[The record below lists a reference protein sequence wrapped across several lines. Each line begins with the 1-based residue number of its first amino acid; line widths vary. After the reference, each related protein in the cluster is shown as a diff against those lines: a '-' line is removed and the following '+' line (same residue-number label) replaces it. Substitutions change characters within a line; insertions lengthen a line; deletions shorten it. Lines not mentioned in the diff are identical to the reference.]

1 MARSTCGADLSRRLR
16 LAIGLSAAIVAIA
29 CLGIA
34 RADDDGEEAIDRP
47 VAAVGNAAANDS
59 AAEEVAES
67 GVSLPTDRLRERQLD
82 RARRLVADKRWS
94 DAATL
99 LDEILAADRD
109 FFFRPD
115 LQKNTWRSIK
125 AEASRLV
132 GELPPEG
139 RDAYTLQF
147 RARAER
153 LLAEA
158 IANGDTD
165 GVIAL
170 ARRWP
175 HTPAG
180 QQATLLAAL
189 AAIDDNQPLT
199 AIAWLDR
206 LASASV
212 REFQPTISL
221 MRAKAWW
228 LAGQRDK
235 ALEVL
240 ERARATSAVSVR
252 VGGRD
257 VSLSFPPGD
266 GADGAAAF
274 LASIAGEQALA
285 GDAEASAWCMH
296 RGDAARNAL
305 SVATRPLL
313 VPRYRVPLT
322 RHPEESRLLEN
333 RRRLFADR
341 NAPLFPAGK
350 PLAVGGLIVLHT
362 PMGLLAVDFDSGKR
376 VWLQTGGA
384 ATLWGDGH
392 GAADP
397 GEVGEDEMPTDGAGS
412 VLSVFGDAT
421 SGTLSSNGRLVFAVE
436 TNAADVVRPVA
447 ANGMR
452 RIIAGATRPVG
463 NRLSA
468 YDAQGKGALRWRLPA
483 TTPRDGDAA
492 AGETWFMGAPLV
504 LGDQLFVL
512 VEERGEIRLDV
523 LAAADGAV
531 VWSQPLAELDEEQTA
546 DTGRSQQRRLSGLS
560 PSFADG
566 VLVCP
571 TGSGALVAVD
581 LATRTLLWASN
592 YAVPTEQG
600 PQVMRFGVRVQVG
613 GLNGRG
619 LVLNGQ
625 LGAAATAAGGWRD
638 AAPIVAAGR
647 VILGP
652 VEAEKLLCLD
662 LRSGALAWE
671 VPRGESLSVAG
682 VVDGRIIIVGRDG
695 VDALSLADGTRAW
708 GKPVDLGA
716 ASPSGSAVLTPTR
729 LFVPTDAPEVVEIAI
744 ADGSIVGRSPARSG
758 VVPGNLVAHRGEVIS
773 QGVDSLD
780 VFHQAAPLEARIET
794 ALRQTPADPW
804 ATLWRGQ
811 IDLDR
816 GDIAAGLRRIREA
829 RAASPDRVNAEVV
842 GDAIFFAM
850 DRDFAAAAPFWREAI
865 AEDRELPRSRAML
878 RLAVDRFMLAGDI
891 PAAWTTCRECL
902 GAADVDLDGEGMV
915 EDASDPVLAV
925 SGSRWLQGR
934 LRALRERA
942 TPELRAEIDAFVT
955 DRARQL
961 LEPGKADAEQLE
973 RFLAAFESHPAALDV
988 KRALVDV
995 LDREATAGEARRVAA
1010 AVRRDLVRLEVAR
1023 AEGKPPDHAGAVGKG
1038 DAPSDLGAAWPVGR
1052 VIAQRGAKPRS
1063 TAPAPASRLIPIP
1076 VEVRPEAVVPDL
1088 QLGYEINSQMLV
1100 ARDGLGR
1107 RIGEPFAF
1115 HFGGMPHFFQ
1125 AVGAEAT
1132 VVGRLVLIRSGPL
1145 LAAYSL
1151 PVVLGDGK
1159 ASESPQRLW
1168 MASDGTDPTASL
1180 PGMGFAIGRHAGR
1193 GLKRS
1198 GSVPLGMAVSEPEE
1212 MRLPARG
1219 VQATARGVA
1228 ILSGRSLELRD
1239 PVSGDVIWQRHRL
1252 PVDGDLIGDEDFLC
1266 VCPRDGKGA
1275 VVVSMVDGRIERT
1288 CDLPRHEQ
1296 RLMTAGRGIVVIEPV
1311 AGRRSPL
1318 GGVHQQVKLELIDPA
1333 TLVRRPLGTFAGE
1346 ARAAAAG
1353 AGRLAVVEPNGRL
1366 TLLDG
1371 LLDTGLDRGLDTG
1384 QAATAGTRF
1393 SVKLNDMPAGL
1404 QNLQVIPWE
1413 DRFLVF
1419 VGRQETKE
1427 EERRFNKMG
1436 GMSALPLMVPGG
1448 EMGGVVT
1455 GSVWAIARESGEML
1469 WPVPATIVRHA
1480 LARHQS
1486 AALPLLLFARTI
1498 IPSREG
1504 ERHRLSLLC
1513 LDKRTGH
1520 AVHID
1525 DKIAMLN
1532 QASIGCE
1539 VVGDP
1544 ATHEIAFGFGDTVRS
1559 RGSGGESAA
1568 LRLVFT
1574 GEPTPPQPPY
1584 QASTRSPVTGD
1595 LATELEYWL
1604 RKALTMPLPF

>member
-1 MARSTCGADLSRRLR
+1 MARFTRGADLSRRSR
-16 LAIGLSAAIVAIA
+16 LAIGLSSAIVTLM
-29 CLGIA
+29 CLGLA
-34 RADDDGEEAIDRP
+34 RADEDDEEAIEQP
-47 VAAVGNAAANDS
+47 VAVANDS
-59 AAEEVAES
+59 AEEEAAES

-109 FFFRPD
+109 FFFCPD
-115 LQKNTWRSIK
+115 LQKSTWRSIK
-125 AEASRLV
+125 SDASRLV

-139 RDAYTLQF
+139 REAYGLQF

-153 LLAEA
+153 LLAQA
-158 IANGDTD
+158 IAHGDAD
-165 GVIAL
+165 GVIAV

-180 QQATLLAAL
+180 QQATVLAAL
-189 AAIDDNQPLT
+189 AAIDDNQPLA

-206 LASASV
+206 LTAASA
-212 REFQPTISL
+212 REFEPTVSL

-235 ALEVL
+235 ALEML
-240 ERARATSAVSVR
+240 EQARATGAASVR

-257 VSLSFPPGD
+257 VSLSFPPGNN
-266 GADGAAAF
+266 ADGAAAF
-274 LASIAGEQALA
+274 LASIAGDQAVA
-285 GDAEASAWCMH
+285 GDATASAWWMH
-296 RGDAARNAL
+296 RGDAARNAV
-305 SVATRPLL
+305 SAATRPLL

-333 RRRLFADR
+333 RRRLCADR
-341 NAPLFPAGK
+341 DDPLLPAGK

-376 VWLQTGGA
+376 VWLQTGGSA
-384 ATLWGDGH
+384 ALWIDGPGAMGTGEAGD
-392 GAADP
+392 
-397 GEVGEDEMPTDGAGS
+397 EDMPADGAGS

-421 SGTLSSNGRLVFAVE
+421 SGTLSSNGRFVFAVE
-436 TNAADVVRPVA
+436 TNAADVARPAA

-452 RIIAGATRPVG
+452 RIIAGATRQVG

-468 YDAQGKGALRWRLPA
+468 YDALGKGALRWRLPA
-483 TTPRDGDAA
+483 AGPRDDEA
-492 AGETWFMGAPLV
+492 AGEETWYMGAPLV

-531 VWSQPLAELDEEQTA
+531 VWSQPLAELDEEQAA
-546 DTGRSQQRRLSGLS
+546 DTGRAQQRRLAGLS

-571 TGSGALVAVD
+571 TGSGTLVAVD

-600 PQVMRFGVRVQVG
+600 AQVMRFGVRVQVG

-625 LGAAATAAGGWRD
+625 LGGAATAAGGWRD

-647 VILGP
+647 VILGA

-662 LRSGALAWE
+662 LRSGGLVWE
-671 VPRGESLSVAG
+671 VPRGESLYVAG
-682 VVDGRIIIVGRDG
+682 VVDGRVIVVGSDG
-695 VDALSLADGTRAW
+695 VDALSLADGRRAW
-708 GKPVDLGA
+708 DKPVDCGA
-716 ASPSGSAVLTPTR
+716 ARPSGCGVVTPTR
-729 LFVPTDAPEVVEIAI
+729 LFLPTDAPEIVEIAL

-758 VVPGNLVAHRGEVIS
+758 VVPGNLVAHRGELIS

-780 VFHQAAPLEARIET
+780 VFHQAAPLEERLET
-794 ALRQTPADPW
+794 ALKQAPADPW

-811 IDLDR
+811 LDLDR
-816 GDIAAGLRRIREA
+816 GEIESGLRRIRAA
-829 RAASPDRVNAEVV
+829 RAASPERVNAEVV
-842 GDAIFFAM
+842 SDAIFFAM
-850 DRDFAAAAPFWREAI
+850 RRDFAAAAPLWRQAV
-865 AEDRELPRSRAML
+865 AEDGRLPRSEAML

-891 PAAWTTCRECL
+891 PSAWATFRECL
-902 GAADVDLDGEGMV
+902 GVADEDPDGDGMV
-915 EDASDPVLAV
+915 EDASDPVLTV
-925 SGSRWLQGR
+925 SGSRWFQGR
-934 LRALRERA
+934 LPAVRDRAA
-942 TPELRAEIDAFVT
+942 PELRAEIDAFVT
-955 DRARQL
+955 DRARQV
-961 LEPGKADAEQLE
+961 LEPGTADTQPLE
-973 RFLAAFESHPAALDV
+973 RFLAAFGSHPAALGV
-988 KRALVDV
+988 KRALVGA
-995 LDREATAGEARRVAA
+995 LDREAAAGEAGRAA

-1023 AEGKPPDHAGAVGKG
+1023 AEGGLSE
-1038 DAPSDLGAAWPVGR
+1038 DAPAEGVADASGNLGAAWPVGR
-1052 VIAQRGAKPRS
+1052 VVAQRAAKPRS
-1063 TAPAPASRLIPIP
+1063 NAPAPASRAIPIP
-1076 VEVRPEAVVPDL
+1076 VDVRPGALVPDL
-1088 QLGYEINSQMLV
+1088 QLGYEFNSQMLV

-1115 HFGGMPHFFQ
+1115 RVGGMPHFFQ

-1132 VVGRLVLIRSGPL
+1132 LVGRIVLIRSGPL

-1151 PVVLGDGK
+1151 PVVSGDGK
-1159 ASESPQRLW
+1159 AAESPQRLW
-1168 MASDGTDPTASL
+1168 VASDGTDPTASL
-1180 PGMGFAIGRHAGR
+1180 PGMGFAIGRNAGR
-1193 GLKRS
+1193 SLKRS
-1198 GSVPLGMAVSEPEE
+1198 GNVPLGMAISEPEE
-1212 MRLPARG
+1212 TQLPARG

-1252 PVDGDLIGDEDFLC
+1252 PVDGDLFGDEDFLC

-1275 VVVSMVDGRIERT
+1275 VVVSMVDGRVERT

-1296 RLMTAGRGIVVIEPV
+1296 RLMTAGRGIVVIDPV
-1311 AGRRSPL
+1311 AARRSPL
-1318 GGVHQQVKLELIDPA
+1318 GGIHQQVKLELIDPV
-1333 TLVRRPLGTFAGE
+1333 TLARRSLGTFAGE
-1346 ARAAAAG
+1346 ARAAAVG
-1353 AGRLAVVEPNGRL
+1353 AGRLAVVEPNGQL
-1366 TLLDG
+1366 TLVDAG
-1371 LLDTGLDRGLDTG
+1371 RN
-1384 QAATAGTRF
+1384 AAAGARF

-1413 DRFLVF
+1413 DRFLVI
-1419 VGRQETKE
+1419 VGRQETADE
-1427 EERRFNKMG
+1427 QQRFGKMG
-1436 GMSALPLMVPGG
+1436 SMSPLPLMVPGG
-1448 EMGGVVT
+1448 EPAAAVT
-1455 GSVWAIARESGEML
+1455 GSVWAVARENGEML
-1469 WPVPATIVRHA
+1469 WPVPATIVRHV
-1480 LARHQS
+1480 LVRHQPS
-1486 AALPLLLFARTI
+1486 ALPLLLFARTI
-1498 IPSREG
+1498 IPPREG

-1520 AVHID
+1520 AVHVD
-1525 DKIAMLN
+1525 DKIAMPS
-1532 QASIGCE
+1532 QMPIGCDAI
-1539 VVGDP
+1539 GDP
-1544 ATHEIAFGFGDTVRS
+1544 ATHEIAFGFGDGGRN
-1559 RGSGGESAA
+1559 RGDGGESTG

-1584 QASTRSPVTGD
+1584 QASTKPPVTGD

>member
-1 MARSTCGADLSRRLR
+1 M
-16 LAIGLSAAIVAIA
+16 V
-29 CLGIA
+29 CLGLA
-34 RADDDGEEAIDRP
+34 RADEDDEEAIEP
-47 VAAVGNAAANDS
+47 PAAALQES
-59 AAEEVAES
+59 AEEEVAES

-125 AEASRLV
+125 SDASRLV

-139 RDAYTLQF
+139 REAYGLQF

-153 LLAEA
+153 LLAQA
-158 IANGDTD
+158 IAHGDAD
-165 GVIAL
+165 GVIAV

-189 AAIDDNQPLT
+189 AAIDDNQPL
-199 AIAWLDR
+199 AAVAWLDR
-206 LASASV
+206 LSAASA
-212 REFQPTISL
+212 REFEPTVSL

-235 ALEVL
+235 ALRML
-240 ERARATSAVSVR
+240 EQARASGAASVR

-266 GADGAAAF
+266 GADGAADF
-274 LASIAGEQALA
+274 LASIAGEQSLA
-285 GDAEASAWCMH
+285 DDATASAWCMH

-341 NAPLFPAGK
+341 DAPLLPTGK

-376 VWLQTGGA
+376 VWLQTGGSA
-384 ATLWGDGH
+384 ALWVDGH
-392 GAADP
+392 GVAGIRDE
-397 GEVGEDEMPTDGAGS
+397 GEVGEDDMQADGAGS

-436 TNAADVVRPVA
+436 TNAADAARPAA

-452 RIIAGATRPVG
+452 RIIAGATRQVG

-468 YDAQGKGALRWRLPA
+468 YDAVGKGALRWRLPVA
-483 TTPRDGDAA
+483 GPRDGDAA
-492 AGETWFMGAPLV
+492 GEETWYMGAPLV

-546 DTGRSQQRRLSGLS
+546 DTGRAQQRRLAGLS

-571 TGSGALVAVD
+571 TGSGTLVAVD

-592 YAVPTEQG
+592 YAVPMEQG
-600 PQVMRFGVRVQVG
+600 AQVMRFGVRVQVG
-613 GLNGRG
+613 GPNGRG
-619 LVLNGQ
+619 LVLKGQ
-625 LGAAATAAGGWRD
+625 FGGAATAAGGWRD

-647 VILGP
+647 VILGA

-662 LRSGALAWE
+662 LRSGALVWE
-671 VPRGESLSVAG
+671 VPRGESLYVAG
-682 VVDGRIIIVGRDG
+682 VVDGRVILVGSDG

-716 ASPSGSAVLTPTR
+716 ASPSGSGVVTPTR
-729 LFVPTDAPEVVEIAI
+729 LFVPTDAPEVVEIAL

-758 VVPGNLVAHRGEVIS
+758 VVPGNLVAYRGELIS

-780 VFHQAAPLEARIET
+780 VFHQAAPLEERIET
-794 ALRQTPADPW
+794 ALKQAPADPW

-816 GDIAAGLRRIREA
+816 GDIAGGLRRIRAA

-850 DRDFAAAAPFWREAI
+850 GRDFAAAAPVWREAI
-865 AEDRELPRSRAML
+865 AEDGKLPRSQAML
-878 RLAVDRFMLAGDI
+878 RLAVDRFMLAGDL
-891 PAAWTTCRECL
+891 PAAWTACRECL
-902 GAADVDLDGEGMV
+902 GAADVDPDGEEMV
-915 EDASDPVLAV
+915 EDVSDPVLSV
-925 SGSRWLQGR
+925 SGSRWFQGR
-934 LRALRERA
+934 LLAIRERA
-942 TPELRAEIDAFVT
+942 APELRAEIDAFVT
-955 DRARQL
+955 DRSRQA
-961 LEPGKADAEQLE
+961 LELGKADAQPLEQ
-973 RFLAAFESHPAALDV
+973 FLAGFGSHPVALDV
-988 KRALVDV
+988 KRALVAA
-995 LDREATAGEARRVAA
+995 LDREATTGEAGRAA
-1010 AVRRDLVRLEVAR
+1010 AVRQEFVRFEVAR
-1023 AEGKPPDHAGAVGKG
+1023 AEGKPFNRARAEGDV
-1038 DAPSDLGAAWPVGR
+1038 DAPGDLGAAWPVGR
-1052 VIAQRGAKPRS
+1052 VVAQRVAKPRS
-1063 TAPAPASRLIPIP
+1063 NALVPASRVIPIP
-1076 VEVRPEAVVPDL
+1076 VDVRPGAVVPDL
-1088 QLGYEINSQMLV
+1088 QLGYEVNSQMLV

-1115 HFGGMPHFFQ
+1115 HFGGTPHFFQ

-1132 VVGRLVLIRSGPL
+1132 VVGRMLLIRSGPL
-1145 LAAYSL
+1145 LGAYGL
-1151 PVVLGDGK
+1151 PVVAGDDK

-1168 MASDGTDPTASL
+1168 VASDGSDPTASL
-1180 PGMGFAIGRHAGR
+1180 PGMGFGIGRNAGR
-1193 GLKRS
+1193 GVKRS

-1212 MRLPARG
+1212 MQLPARG

-1275 VVVSMVDGRIERT
+1275 IVVSMVDGRIERT

-1296 RLMTAGRGIVVIEPV
+1296 RLMTSGRGIVVIEPV
-1311 AGRRSPL
+1311 TTRRSQPA
-1318 GGVHQQVKLELIDPA
+1318 GIHQQVKLELFDPA
-1333 TLVRRPLGTFAGE
+1333 TLARRPLGTFTGE

-1353 AGRLAVVEPNGRL
+1353 AGSLAVVEPNGRL

-1371 LLDTGLDRGLDTG
+1371 LLNRRQDGLLDAG
-1384 QAATAGTRF
+1384 QNAAAGPRF
-1393 SVKLNDMPAGL
+1393 SVKLTDMPAGL

-1413 DRFLVF
+1413 DRFLVI
-1419 VGRQETKE
+1419 VGRQETAE
-1427 EERRFNKMG
+1427 EQQRFSKMG
-1436 GMSALPLMVPGG
+1436 SMLSLPLMVPPGLMVAPGG
-1448 EMGGVVT
+1448 EPSGVAT
-1455 GSVWAIARESGEML
+1455 GSVWAIDRESGEML

-1480 LARHQS
+1480 LARHQPAS
-1486 AALPLLLFARTI
+1486 LPLLIFGRTI
-1498 IPSREG
+1498 IPPREG

-1520 AVHID
+1520 AVHVD
-1525 DKIAMLN
+1525 DKIAMPN
-1532 QASIGCE
+1532 QGSIGCD

-1544 ATHEIAFGFGDTVRS
+1544 ATHEIALGFGDAVRN
-1559 RGSGGESAA
+1559 RGAGGESAA
-1568 LRLVFT
+1568 VRLVFT

-1584 QASTRSPVTGD
+1584 QASTKPPVTGD

-1604 RKALTMPLPF
+1604 RKALTLPLPF

>member
-1 MARSTCGADLSRRLR
+1 MLM
-16 LAIGLSAAIVAIA
+16 
-29 CLGIA
+29 CLGLA
-34 RADDDGEEAIDRP
+34 RADEDDAEAIEQP
-47 VAAVGNAAANDS
+47 AAGANDS
-59 AAEEVAES
+59 AEEEAAES

-125 AEASRLV
+125 SDASRLV

-139 RDAYTLQF
+139 REAYGLQF

-153 LLAEA
+153 LLAQA
-158 IANGDTD
+158 IAHGDAD
-165 GVIAL
+165 GVIVV

-189 AAIDDNQPLT
+189 AAIDDNQPLA

-206 LASASV
+206 LTAASA
-212 REFQPTISL
+212 REFEPTVSL

-235 ALEVL
+235 ALGML
-240 ERARATSAVSVR
+240 EQARASGAASVR

-257 VSLSFPPGD
+257 ISLSFPPGNGD
-266 GADGAAAF
+266 DGAAAF
-274 LASIAGEQALA
+274 LASMAGDQAVA
-285 GDAEASAWCMH
+285 GDATASAWWMH
-296 RGDAARNAL
+296 RGDAARNAV
-305 SVATRPLL
+305 SAATRPLL

-341 NAPLFPAGK
+341 DAPLLPTGK

-376 VWLQTGGA
+376 IWLQTGGSA
-384 ATLWGDGH
+384 ALWVDDH
-392 GAADP
+392 GAGDA
-397 GEVGEDEMPTDGAGS
+397 GEAGEDDMPADGAGS

-436 TNAADVVRPVA
+436 TNAADVARPAA

-452 RIIAGATRPVG
+452 RIIAGATRQIG

-468 YDAQGKGALRWRLPA
+468 YDALEKGALRWRLPA
-483 TTPRDGDAA
+483 AGPRDGEA
-492 AGETWFMGAPLV
+492 AGDETWYMGAPLV

-546 DTGRSQQRRLSGLS
+546 DTGRAQQRRLAGLS

-571 TGSGALVAVD
+571 TGSGTLVAVD

-592 YAVPTEQG
+592 YAVPMEQG
-600 PQVMRFGVRVQVG
+600 AQVMRFGVRVQVG

-625 LGAAATAAGGWRD
+625 LGGAATAAGGWRD

-647 VILGP
+647 VILGA

-662 LRSGALAWE
+662 LRSGGLLWE
-671 VPRGESLSVAG
+671 VPRGESLYVAG
-682 VVDGRIIIVGRDG
+682 VVDGRVIVVGSDG
-695 VDALSLADGTRAW
+695 VDALSLADGRRAW
-708 GKPVDLGA
+708 DKPVDLGA
-716 ASPSGSAVLTPTR
+716 ASPSGCGVVTPTR
-729 LFVPTDAPEVVEIAI
+729 LFVPTDAPEVVEIAL

-758 VVPGNLVAHRGEVIS
+758 VVPGNLVAHRGELIS

-780 VFHQAAPLEARIET
+780 VFHQAAPLEERLET
-794 ALRQTPADPW
+794 ALKQAPADPW

-811 IDLDR
+811 LDLDR
-816 GDIAAGLRRIREA
+816 GEIESGLRRIRAA

-842 GDAIFFAM
+842 SDAIFFAM
-850 DRDFAAAAPFWREAI
+850 RRDFAAAVPLWREAV
-865 AEDRELPRSRAML
+865 AEDAQLPRSEAML
-878 RLAVDRFMLAGDI
+878 RLAVDRFMLAGDV
-891 PAAWTTCRECL
+891 PSAWATFRECL
-902 GAADVDLDGEGMV
+902 GAADDDADGEGMV
-915 EDASDPVLAV
+915 EDASDPVLTV
-925 SGSRWLQGR
+925 SAARWFQGR
-934 LRALRERA
+934 LPALRDRA
-942 TPELRAEIDAFVT
+942 APELRAEIDAFVT
-955 DRARQL
+955 DRARQV
-961 LEPGKADAEQLE
+961 LEPGTTDAQPLE
-973 RFLAAFESHPAALDV
+973 RFLAAFGSHPAALDV
-988 KRALVDV
+988 KRALVDA
-995 LDREATAGEARRVAA
+995 LDREATAGEAGRAA

-1023 AEGKPPDHAGAVGKG
+1023 AEGGLPEHAPADGVA
-1038 DAPSDLGAAWPVGR
+1038 DASGDLGAAWPVGR
-1052 VIAQRGAKPRS
+1052 VVAQRTARPRS
-1063 TAPAPASRLIPIP
+1063 NAPAPASRSIPIP
-1076 VEVRPEAVVPDL
+1076 VDVRPGALVPDL
-1088 QLGYEINSQMLV
+1088 QLGFEFNSQMLV

-1115 HFGGMPHFFQ
+1115 RFGGMTHFFQ
-1125 AVGAEAT
+1125 AVGAQAT
-1132 VVGRLVLIRSGPL
+1132 LVGRIVLIRSGPL

-1151 PVVLGDGK
+1151 PIVSGDGK
-1159 ASESPQRLW
+1159 TAESPQRLW
-1168 MASDGTDPTASL
+1168 VASDGTDPTASL
-1180 PGMGFAIGRHAGR
+1180 PGMGFAIGRNAGR

-1198 GSVPLGMAVSEPEE
+1198 GNVPLGMAVSEPEE
-1212 MRLPARG
+1212 MQLPARG

-1252 PVDGDLIGDEDFLC
+1252 PVDGDLFGDEDFLC

-1288 CDLPRHEQ
+1288 CDLPRHDQ
-1296 RLMTAGRGIVVIEPV
+1296 RLMTAGRGIVVIDPV
-1311 AGRRSPL
+1311 AARRSPR
-1318 GGVHQQVKLELIDPA
+1318 GGIHQQVKLELVDPA
-1333 TLVRRPLGTFAGE
+1333 TLARRPLGTFAGE

-1366 TLLDG
+1366 TLVDA
-1371 LLDTGLDRGLDTG
+1371 G
-1384 QAATAGTRF
+1384 QTATAGPRF
-1393 SVKLNDMPAGL
+1393 SVKLDGMPAGL
-1404 QNLQVIPWE
+1404 QNLQVTPWE
-1413 DRFLVF
+1413 DRFLVI
-1419 VGRQETKE
+1419 VGRQETAE
-1427 EERRFNKMG
+1427 EQQRFGKMG
-1436 GMSALPLMVPGG
+1436 SMSPLPSMVPGG
-1448 EMGGVVT
+1448 EPAGAVT
-1455 GSVWAIARESGEML
+1455 GSVWAVARESGEML
-1469 WPVPATIVRHA
+1469 WPVPATIVRHV
-1480 LARHQS
+1480 LVRHQP
-1486 AALPLLLFARTI
+1486 AALPVLLFARTI
-1498 IPSREG
+1498 IPPREG
-1504 ERHRLSLLC
+1504 ERQRLSLLC

-1520 AVHID
+1520 AVHVD
-1525 DKIAMLN
+1525 DKIAMPP
-1532 QASIGCE
+1532 QMPIVCDA
-1539 VVGDP
+1539 VGDP
-1544 ATHEIAFGFGDTVRS
+1544 ATHEIAFSFGDGGRT
-1559 RGSGGESAA
+1559 RGDVGESAG

-1584 QASTRSPVTGD
+1584 QASTKPATTGD

-1604 RKALTMPLPF
+1604 RKALTLPLPF